1 MPWPRADLS
10 RFVERYL
17 LAHEAARRDLPNRGT
32 SGLELEWNLL
42 DASFRPLQRI
52 GSGPEARSFIDVL
65 RKEFLPTWLA
75 PHNQLEVFHWMT
87 EWATRPHDTPRA
99 TVYEARL
106 MEACLLNALAKS
118 GRSFGEPLYA
128 WHGNLLHPVDVDHT
142 SIPSGWGLA
151 KRRYLERCVDLY
163 GADLATAGLH
173 INLSLPEPLLSWD
186 FLHLPPGERGDRH
199 LDDFKNQVYI
209 HGTRK
214 MRPFCALFI
223 AASASTPMQAD
234 PGGDDRFVVLTE
246 FDSVRNLTFPNP
258 SALDIPGLYRSH
270 DDYVR
275 LSYELVRSGA
285 RFGNNNWTPV
295 RARSFAEPV
304 ERLIDVT
311 GEQLQ
316 SLYRRGLYARGEE
329 ASLEQLAAAIEV
341 QNLLA
346 RIDLPMARVE
356 VRTDEGGHPLDLDV
370 ALVALK
376 ELLLIRGYAEPA
388 FADGFAYDEADLMR
402 ARRNE
407 KAAARDGLRTN
418 IEDPFDG
425 GPIGMRA
432 FLQWTLDELRPLAE
446 ALGRGDEL
454 APLEAM
460 GAGGPNTAEGL
471 RKALRSSA
479 DARGRV
485 PAEALRDLAEAR
497 RRQVEQDVERIAG
510 EVLRGAPELAKLEDL
525 FWKAR
530 DEARRDPSAP
540 IRFRPEA
547 GSRIESAYPD
557 KTTEIVEL
565 AIHLIRIPSVS
576 EVSPEL
582 ERLQD
587 IRRAATFV
595 YDYLRQAGLDVRV
608 DERGRYPAVLA
619 AFPSAAAPS
628 VLLCGHVD
636 VVAPDPDESQF
647 EPRLEGDYLWG
658 RGSADMKTVVATY
671 LTWMKDMLAAGGP
684 YPSVGLLLVGN
695 EEIGEGEPAGTPHM
709 LASMEAEWGQGPGL
723 IVAGERTGERGDE
736 LFGEVCLKNR
746 GLVRMELVARGR
758 RAHTGIGSAPPDLS
772 QRVLEAQR
780 ELSSR
785 LRDHLTL
792 DDPEGWVSQ
801 IRFPYIEVG
810 RPGRYNVSSDVGRL
824 GLEIRLIPEDSMETV
839 LSLVEAFARTSG
851 LEVHRVAAEPG
862 VTCDPDEP
870 LVRQLLAAIEE
881 ASGTPPK
888 VGRKLPATSARF
900 ALGGRGVV
908 WGQSGVGPHAPDERH
923 YVPSIEPYYR
933 ALVAFGRRLASTE
946 VPSISSRSST

>member
-1 MPWPRADLS
+1 MPWPQADLS

-42 DASFRPLQRI
+42 DSSLGPLQRI

-65 RKEFLPTWLA
+65 RRDFLPTWLA
-75 PHNQLEVFHWMT
+75 SYHQLEVFHWMT

-106 MEACLLNALAKS
+106 LEACLLNAMAKA
-118 GRSFGEPLYA
+118 GRSVGESLHA
-128 WHGNLLHPVDVDHT
+128 WHGNLLRPVEVDHT
-142 SIPSGWGLA
+142 SIPGGWGLA

-173 INLSLPEPLLSWD
+173 TNLSLPEPLLSWD

-209 HGTRK
+209 DGTRK

-223 AASASTPMQAD
+223 AVSASTPLRAD
-234 PGGDDRFVVLTE
+234 PGGDGRFVVLTE

-258 SALDIPGLYRSH
+258 STLDVPGLYRSH
-270 DDYVR
+270 ADYLR
-275 LSYELVRSGA
+275 LSYALVRSGA

-316 SLYRRGLYARGEE
+316 SLYRRGLYAHGES

-370 ALVALK
+370 ALIALK
-376 ELLLIRGYAEPA
+376 ELLLIRGYADPA
-388 FADGFAYDEADLMR
+388 FADEFVYDEADLAR

-407 KAAARDGLRTN
+407 RAAARDGLRAK
-418 IEDPFDG
+418 IENPFTG
-425 GPIGMRA
+425 GEVGMRA
-432 FLQWTLDELRPLAE
+432 FLRWTLDELLPLAR

-460 GAGGPNTAEGL
+460 AAGGLNTAEGL
-471 RKALRSSA
+471 RQTLRPSA
-479 DARGRV
+479 DGRGRIPV
-485 PAEALRDLAEAR
+485 EALRDLAEER
-497 RRQVEQDVERIAG
+497 RGQVEQDVERIAG
-510 EVLRGAPELAKLEDL
+510 DVLRGAPELTKLEDL

-530 DEARRDPSAP
+530 DEARHDPSAP
-540 IRFRPEA
+540 IRFRPAA
-547 GSRIESAYPD
+547 GSRLEPVYPD

-565 AIHLIRIPSVS
+565 AKHLIRIPSVS
-576 EVSPEL
+576 EVVTEL
-582 ERLQD
+582 ERLPD

-608 DERGRYPAVLA
+608 DEQGRYPAVLA
-619 AFPSAAAPS
+619 TFPDAPGSS

-671 LTWMKDMLAAGGP
+671 LTWMKDVLAAGRP
-684 YPSVGLLLVGN
+684 YPAVGLLLVGN
-695 EEIGEGEPAGTPHM
+695 EEIGEGERAGTPHM
-709 LASMEAEWGQGPGL
+709 LSALAAERGQTPGL
-723 IVAGERTGERGDE
+723 LVAGERTGERGDE
-736 LFGEVCLKNR
+736 LFGEVCLENR
-746 GLVRMELVARGR
+746 GLVRLELVARGR
-758 RAHTGIGSAPPDLS
+758 RAHTGTGSAPPDLS
-772 QRVLEAQR
+772 QRVLDAQR
-780 ELSSR
+780 QLTAN
-785 LRDHLTL
+785 LRQRLTL
-792 DDPEGWVSQ
+792 DDPGGWVSQ
-801 IRFPYIEVG
+801 VRFPYIEVG
-810 RPGRYNVSSDVGRL
+810 KPGRYNVSSDVGRI
-824 GLEIRLIPEDSMETV
+824 GLEIRLIPEDSVETV
-839 LSLVEAFARTSG
+839 LSIVEDFARMSE
-851 LEVHRVAAEPG
+851 LEVHKVAAEPG
-862 VTCDPDEP
+862 VTCDADLP
-870 LVRQLLAAIEE
+870 LVRELLAAIEE
-881 ASGTPPK
+881 ASGAPPRL
-888 VGRKLPATSARF
+888 GRKLPATSARF
-900 ALGGRGVV
+900 APGGRGVV
-908 WGQSGVGPHAPDERH
+908 WGQSGIGPHAPDERH
-923 YVPSIEPYYR
+923 YLPSIEPYYR
-933 ALVAFGRRLASTE
+933 ALLAFGRRLTSTE
-946 VPSISSRSST
+946 VSSAQSRSSA